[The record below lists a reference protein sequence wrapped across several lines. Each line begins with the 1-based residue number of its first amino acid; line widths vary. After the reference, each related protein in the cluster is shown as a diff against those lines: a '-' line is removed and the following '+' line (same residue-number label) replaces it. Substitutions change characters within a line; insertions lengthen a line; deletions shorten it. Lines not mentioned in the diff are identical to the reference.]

1 MGLTKPKKG
10 EKGSRL
16 RCSSEE
22 DTGIRAALND
32 EPFRDKSADSPR

>member
-16 RCSSEE
+16 QWSSEE

-32 EPFRDKSADSPR
+32 EPFRDKTAG